1 MIQISKINYSD
12 SGLNRK
18 ILYLRQFELEESMC
32 IYNVILS
39 GGVGSRL
46 WPLSRKS
53 HPKQYLPLF
62 NEQSLFELTIQR
74 NRSIADKLIVIGNKD
89 NDHLSQEVLNNL
101 DVEYTKIVEAVPRNT
116 AAAIAFAAL
125 AVDDDDI
132 LIVTPS
138 DHLIEDLE
146 AYDNAMKKAI
156 DLAQKDY
163 IVTFGIHPTRPETGY
178 GYIEHKGDNVLSFR
192 EKPNH
197 ITAQDFIEQGNFLW
211 NSGMFCFKA
220 KVLLKELKKFEKEIY
235 ENSKIVWKEN
245 TNGELNEE
253 LSMNIPSNSIDY
265 AVMERSKKIKVVPA
279 KFIWNDLGSFESL
292 YDYFV
297 LNGHYVDR
305 NGNMVIGTGVYTS
318 FVGLQNT
325 IFVHTPTANLILQ
338 KEYSQEVKNVYTH
351 LEKRNSEL
359 I

>member
-1 MIQISKINYSD
+1 MS
-12 SGLNRK
+12 
-18 ILYLRQFELEESMC
+18 

-62 NEQSLFELTIQR
+62 DNKSLFELTIQR
-74 NRSIADKLIVIGNKD
+74 NRPIADKLMVIGNRD
-89 NDHLSQEVLNNL
+89 NDHLSQEVLDRL
-101 DVEYTKIVEAVPRNT
+101 DVEYLKIVEAVPRNT

-125 AVDDDDI
+125 AVDEDDI

-138 DHLIEDLE
+138 DHLIEDME
-146 AYDNAMKKAI
+146 AYQIAMKKAI
-156 DLAQKDY
+156 DLAENDF

-178 GYIEHKGDNVLSFR
+178 GYIEHKGDKVLSFR

-235 ENSKIVWKEN
+235 ETSKIAWEASS
-245 TNGELNEE
+245 NGELDEA
-253 LSMNIPSNSIDY
+253 LSMEIPSNSIDY

-279 KFIWNDLGSFESL
+279 KFVWNDLGSFESL

-297 LNGHYVDR
+297 MNGHYVDR
-305 NGNMVIGTGVYTS
+305 NGNMVIGTDTYTS

-325 IFVHTPTANLILQ
+325 IFVNTPTANLILQ

>member
-1 MIQISKINYSD
+1 
-12 SGLNRK
+12 
-18 ILYLRQFELEESMC
+18 MC
-32 IYNVILS
+32 VYNVILS

-46 WPLSRKS
+46 WPLSRKT

-62 NEQSLFELTIQR
+62 NGKSLFELTIER
-74 NRSIADKLIVIGNKD
+74 NRFVADKLMVIGNQD
-89 NDHLSQEVLNNL
+89 NDHLSQEVL
-101 DVEYTKIVEAVPRNT
+101 DKFDIDYSKVIEAVPRNT

-125 AVDDDDI
+125 AVDEDDI

-138 DHLIEDLE
+138 DHLIEDME
-146 AYDNAMKKAI
+146 AYKKAMQKTI
-156 DLAQKDY
+156 ELAQNDF
-163 IVTFGIHPTRPETGY
+163 IVTFGVQPTRPETGY
-178 GYIEHKGDNVLSFR
+178 GYIEHSKENVISFR

-235 ENSKIVWKEN
+235 EKSVIAWKNNEN
-245 TNGELNEE
+245 GVLNEK
-253 LSMNIPSNSIDY
+253 LSMDIPSNSIDY

-279 KFIWNDLGSFESL
+279 SFIWNDLGSFESL

-297 LNGHYVDR
+297 MNGHYVDR
-305 NGNMVIGTGVYTS
+305 SGNMVIGTDIYTS
-318 FVGLQNT
+318 FVGLQNC
-325 IFVHTPTANLILQ
+325 IFVNTPTANLILQ

>member
-1 MIQISKINYSD
+1 MS
-12 SGLNRK
+12 
-18 ILYLRQFELEESMC
+18 

-62 NEQSLFELTIQR
+62 DNKSLFELTIQR
-74 NRSIADKLIVIGNKD
+74 NRLIADKLMVIGNKD
-89 NDHLSQEVLNNL
+89 NDHLSQEVLDKL
-101 DVEYTKIVEAVPRNT
+101 DVEYLKIVEAVPRNT

-138 DHLIEDLE
+138 DHLIEDME
-146 AYDNAMKKAI
+146 AYQIAMKNAI
-156 DLAQKDY
+156 DLAQNDF

-178 GYIEHKGDNVLSFR
+178 GYIEHKGDKVLSFR

-235 ENSKIVWKEN
+235 EQSKIAWEASN
-245 TNGELNEE
+245 NGELDEA
-253 LSMNIPSNSIDY
+253 LSLEIPSNSIDY

-279 KFIWNDLGSFESL
+279 KFVWNDLGSFESL

-297 LNGHYVDR
+297 MNGHYVDR
-305 NGNMVIGTGVYTS
+305 NGNMVIGTDIYTS

-325 IFVHTPTANLILQ
+325 IFVNTSTANLILQ